1 MQVEMILESNGIE
14 KHVLEALKKEQVV
27 NTLYW
32 YLWKFVVWWFS
43 ERGTEKRKKDLISS
57 SRSVFSDL

>member
-27 NTLYW
+27 NTLY
-32 YLWKFVVWWFS
+32 
-43 ERGTEKRKKDLISS
+43 
-57 SRSVFSDL
+57 